1 MLLTLNEKKKRKE
14 IMITWLTNA
23 MLPAFKTKLKKDNLV
38 VSTDNNVHCAT
49 I

>member
-1 MLLTLNEKKKRKE
+1 MLLTLNEKKRKE

-23 MLPAFKTKLKKDNLV
+23 IPPAFKTKLKKDNLV
-38 VSTDNNVHCAT
+38 VSANNNVHCAT